1 MEIYKLVYQYSHTHP
16 IPNTPNSSLTNTK
29 NRENL
34 ASYSKLENSHNNMQQ
49 PNSLFHSTILSVS
62 RYFHLHNWCNTYPYI
77 GYQVGKDES
86 LYYMQLLYVYLQST
100 TPSKDKLKYFKQ
112 NSNGLF
118 GLRGREEEQSRV
130 EQSRFSTKLTY
141 FQPILLYFPPLS
153 LLPPSIQTSHKS
165 HLKDIQFATIPNQS
179 IYFEHVRSKTLI
191 PS

>member
-1 MEIYKLVYQYSHTHP
+1 MEIYKLVHQYSHTHP

-130 EQSRFSTKLTY
+130 KQIQYKINLFLANST
-141 FQPILLYFPPLS
+141 LLPS
-153 LLPPSIQTSHKS
+153 TLPPSP
-165 HLKDIQFATIPNQS
+165 LYPN
-179 IYFEHVRSKTLI
+179 K
-191 PS
+191 P